1 MLLTTVVT
9 PPVLRWRID
18 RGGGDKVRT
27 AELDDDVV
35 ADQPANGWVEV
46 EGGELVLVGS
56 PPSSAGVPVTLHAA
70 QLVSKARPSDELL
83 EWLSA
88 RRQVALE
95 WTAADTGHFKVSY
108 VSGVNGSTIQTE
120 GDYALSSRRAR
131 YTWTAKAGGSTFE
144 ADYVVDGHRS
154 YGRSDL
160 LSGFGDGCWLVVEDN
175 FPQGKVPFYPT
186 VQPAEFPANLEAFGS
201 LHGVGQRQGVMIAS
215 ATLTEVAKLFIATEE
230 AYLVGVAA
238 RAGTN
243 PVVDVRV
250 GAARAGVAWGTTGT
264 ELIESIE
271 RATHPLGPDRRGSL
285 SGAAA
290 AEYTR
295 IGERVHISV
304 PPLVMQHTQ
313 WMRRPSKACI

>member
-1 MLLTTVVT
+1 MARARIDLALCAVVLAATTSCSASDAGSAARIRAVPSSSSSSSPETDQQKITDPT
-9 PPVLRWRID
+9 PPPTWDSALPDPKPD
-18 RGGGDKVRT
+18 RSTDRLVRT
-27 AELDDDVV
+27 
-35 ADQPANGWVEV
+35 
-46 EGGELVLVGS
+46 LV
-56 PPSSAGVPVTLHAA
+56 
-70 QLVSKARPSDELL
+70 
-83 EWLSA
+83 
-88 RRQVALE
+88 RQ

-160 LSGFGDGCWLVVEDN
+160 LSGFGDGCWLVVEDD